1 MFDIWG
7 LQWGCEGIRMP
18 VLRMSIEKT
27 VTQEARTLDIA
38 VPRDPLVW
46 PVRADSLG

>member
-1 MFDIWG
+1 
-7 LQWGCEGIRMP
+7 MP
-18 VLRMSIEKT
+18 VWRISIEKT

-38 VPRDPLVW
+38 VPRGPLVW